1 MSQVFPRHGFSPE
14 TVKSEVA
21 GFLKQERSAREDAF
35 NVAWPNGPEGVTELA
50 LDVQRSFRNLNG
62 FFTSASPALGHVDG
76 ELRSMIAEIFHASS
90 EQCVTVTVGGTESNF
105 LAVKTA
111 RDKFRQQRSIS
122 RETRLNLV
130 IPYTAHPSFDKHAQM
145 MDLDVV
151 RVRVGADWQADVRAM
166 DEAITENTFMLV
178 GSVPSY
184 THGAIDP
191 ISALGALALKHD
203 IWMHVDACVG
213 GFLHPFLK
221 RRNNLPDFDFSVAGV
236 SSISAD
242 LHKFGYCLN
251 GISSFTLRDLPDLQ
265 YQVFE
270 VDGVWPTG
278 RYFRKTFVGS
288 RSGSVVGAA
297 WAVFKH
303 LGESGFTAIAEKIA
317 RACEEMARGLAAID
331 GLTVNVS
338 PRCGVLSVAVDPS
351 ISIAT
356 LVSEIQKR
364 GFLVGRAENP
374 PSLHFLLDPVEDERL
389 VSDYIDAVSDAMQA
403 VRLGFASEAADGGHV
418 YGA

>member
-1 MSQVFPRHGFSPE
+1 MNQVFPRHGFAPE
-14 TVKSEVA
+14 AVKSEVA
-21 GFLKQERSAREDAF
+21 GFLQQERSAREDAF

-76 ELRSMIAEIFHASS
+76 ELRSMIAEILNAPSG
-90 EQCVTVTVGGTESNF
+90 QCVTITVGGTESNF

-111 RDKFRQQRSIS
+111 RDKFRSERGLS
-122 RETRLNLV
+122 RETRLNIV
-130 IPYTAHPSFDKHAQM
+130 VPYTAHPSFDKHAQM

-151 RVRVGADWQADVRAM
+151 RVAVGPDWQADVRAI
-166 DEAITENTFMLV
+166 EAAMTESTFMLV

-191 ISALGALALKHD
+191 ISALGALALKCNV
-203 IWMHVDACVG
+203 WLHVDACVG

-221 RRNNLPDFDFSVAGV
+221 KRNNLPDFNFSVPGV

-251 GISSFTLRDLPDLQ
+251 GISSFTLRDVANLEHQAYDT
-265 YQVFE
+265 
-270 VDGVWPTG
+270 DGIWPTG
-278 RYFRKTFVGS
+278 RYYRKTFVGS

-317 RACEEMARGLAAID
+317 RASEEMAEGLAQID
-331 GLTVNVS
+331 GLTLNVA
-338 PRCGVLSVAVDPS
+338 PRCGVLSAAVDPS

-364 GFLVGRAENP
+364 GFQVGRAADP
-374 PSLHFLLDPVEDERL
+374 PSLHFLLDPVEDDRL
-389 VSDYIDAVSDAMQA
+389 VSDYVAAVSDAMQA
-403 VRLGFASEAADGGHV
+403 VRRGLACEVADGGHV